1 MSRSHAIWV
10 VSPDSGWSEETEAR
24 LSAVQLG
31 AVKFAD
37 SAGAKARLDGG
48 EEPDLIV
55 VQGDHHWQEA
65 LRSCREL
72 SWQSSF
78 RPLLVLDSACEPAVR
93 LRFLECGA
101 DDCIKPGDLIAH
113 ISAYLLRTLARQQED
128 ADVATTSKPAL
139 ESALELAAETVADS
153 AKSVAEDA
161 SHMYMRL
168 GSGEL
173 SDALQFLTMSPRSGE
188 LRVHFLQND
197 KTGSVFLKDGEVVHV
212 EFGDHTGMEA
222 FARMLLQGDSEARLH
237 VDEEAPERTV
247 RQPVSQ
253 LLLEAAV
260 FGDELHESDSS
271 ETS

>member
-1 MSRSHAIWV
+1 MSRSHAIWI

-24 LSAVQLG
+24 LSAVHLR

-37 SAGAKARLDGG
+37 AEDAKARLGTG
-48 EEPDLIV
+48 EHPDLILL
-55 VQGDHHWQEA
+55 QGDHHWQKA
-65 LRSCREL
+65 LRGCREL
-72 SWQSSF
+72 SWDGTF
-78 RPLLVLDSACEPAVR
+78 RPLLVLDAACEPAVR
-93 LRFLECGA
+93 LRFLESGA
-101 DDCIKPGDLIAH
+101 DDCIQPDDLVAH

-128 ADVATTSKPAL
+128 A
-139 ESALELAAETVADS
+139 ESATPHPHTKPETGAS
-153 AKSVAEDA
+153 PAKSGTADNDS

-168 GSGEL
+168 GPGEL

-188 LRVHFLQND
+188 LRVHFIESD
-197 KTGSVFLKDGEVVHV
+197 KTGSVYLKDGEVVHI

-237 VDEEAPERTV
+237 TDVAAAERTV

-260 FGDELHESDSS
+260 FGDELHESESS
-271 ETS
+271 